1 MNGQVDVLQNAAAN
15 RPVPTRVI
23 VFLAVAAFASSGS
36 LRICDTLLPLIARDF
51 GVSTGEAAAVVTG
64 FSIAYGLVQAVF
76 GPIGDRFGKFKT
88 ILFASLAAVVMSLLC
103 AHAETLDALVIA
115 RIAAGAAG
123 AAIIPLSMAW
133 IGDTIPYHARQ
144 PVLARFLTGQILGIV
159 FGQAAGGVIGDIA
172 GWRAAFVTLA
182 VLFTVAVVA
191 LGKELRTNPLTRSP
205 PSGDTRGVLAT
216 FVALVPVL
224 SRDWVRIVLVTVF
237 LEGVLMFGS
246 FAFVGAY
253 LHSQFGL
260 SFGATGALL
269 AIYGAGGLS
278 YTFLARRLVSRLG
291 EGGLSWAGGLLMGLA
306 LAGIALAPM
315 PAVAGFAIFSA
326 GLGFYMLHNTLQTNA
341 TQMAPDARGAAVA
354 FFASSLFLGQ
364 AAGVAVNASLID
376 RYGAA
381 PGLLLSALGLPLVGL
396 FFSVQIRRKHPS

>member
-1 MNGQVDVLQNAAAN
+1 
-15 RPVPTRVI
+15 
-23 VFLAVAAFASSGS
+23 
-36 LRICDTLLPLIARDF
+36 LPLIGKDF
-51 GVSTGEAAAVVTG
+51 DVSTGQAAAVVTG

-88 ILFASLAAVVMSLLC
+88 IFFSCLAAVVMSLLC
-103 AHAETLDALVIA
+103 ARAETLGALVLA
-115 RIAAGAAG
+115 RIAAGVAS
-123 AAIIPLSMAW
+123 AAIIPLAMAW

-159 FGQAAGGVIGDIA
+159 FGQAAGGVIGDLV

-182 VLFTVAVVA
+182 GLFAIAVVA
-191 LGKELRTNPLTRSP
+191 LGNEMRTNPLRRSP
-205 PSGDTRGVLAT
+205 PSAEIGLLAT
-216 FVALVPVL
+216 FLVVRPIL
-224 SRDWVRIVLVTVF
+224 LRRWVRIILATVF
-237 LEGVLMFGS
+237 LEGMLMFGS
-246 FAFVGAY
+246 FAFIGAY

-291 EGGLSWAGGLLMGLA
+291 ERGLSFAGGLLMGLA
-306 LAGIALAPM
+306 LAGIAMAPT
-315 PAVAGFAIFSA
+315 PAAAGLAIFIA

-364 AAGVAVNASLID
+364 AAGVALNASLVD

-381 PGLLLSALGLPLVGL
+381 PGLLLSALGLPLVGWFL
-396 FFSVQIRRKHPS
+396 AFQIHRKNTLHQTKV

>member
-1 MNGQVDVLQNAAAN
+1 LNGQVDVFENASAG
-15 RPVPTRVI
+15 RPVPSRAI

-36 LRICDTLLPLIARDF
+36 LRMCDTLLPLIARDF
-51 GVSTGEAAAVVTG
+51 GVSTGQAAAVVTG
-64 FSIAYGLVQAVF
+64 FAVAYGLVQAVF
-76 GPIGDRFGKFKT
+76 GPVGDRFGKFQT
-88 ILFASLAAVVMSLLC
+88 IFFASLAAVVMSLLC
-103 AHAETLDALVIA
+103 ARAETLDSLVIA
-115 RIAAGAAG
+115 RIAAGAAS

-172 GWRAAFVTLA
+172 GWRAAFVALA
-182 VLFTVAVVA
+182 ALFAAAVIA
-191 LGKELRTNPLTRSP
+191 LGNELRTNPLTHSAP
-205 PSGDTRGVLAT
+205 ATDRGGILAT
-216 FVALVPVL
+216 FFALAPIM
-224 SRDWVRIVLVTVF
+224 SRRWVQVVLVTVF
-237 LEGVLMFGS
+237 FEGLLMFGS
-246 FAFVGAY
+246 FAFVGTY
-253 LHSQFGL
+253 LHSQFNL

-269 AIYGAGGLS
+269 AVYGAGGLS

-306 LAGIALAPM
+306 LAGITLAPT
-315 PAVAGFAIFSA
+315 PAFAGCAIFVA

-341 TQMAPDARGAAVA
+341 TQMAPAARGVAVA

-364 AAGVAVNASLID
+364 AVGVALNASLID

-381 PGLLLSALGLPLVGL
+381 PGLLLSAIGLPLVGL
-396 FFSVQIRRKHPS
+396 LFSAQIRRKHPV

>member
-1 MNGQVDVLQNAAAN
+1 M
-15 RPVPTRVI
+15 
-23 VFLAVAAFASSGS
+23 
-36 LRICDTLLPLIARDF
+36 CDALLPLIGRDF
-51 GVSTGEAAAVVTG
+51 DVSTGRAAAVVTG
-64 FSIAYGLVQAVF
+64 FSIAYGSVQAIL

-88 ILFASLAAVVMSLLC
+88 IIFAALAGVVMSLLC
-103 AHAETLDALVIA
+103 ARADTLGGLIFA
-115 RIAAGAAG
+115 RIAAGAAS
-123 AAIIPLSMAW
+123 AAIIPLALAW

-159 FGQAAGGVIGDIA
+159 FGQAAGGVIGDVA

-182 VLFTVAVVA
+182 ALFAVAVVA
-191 LGKELRTNPLTRSP
+191 LGNEVRTNPLTRSP
-205 PSGDTRGVLAT
+205 PVADTRGLRATFAALRPMLSRRFVRLVLA
-216 FVALVPVL
+216 
-224 SRDWVRIVLVTVF
+224 IVF

-278 YTFLARRLVSRLG
+278 YTFLAKRLVSRLG
-291 EGGLSWAGGLLMGLA
+291 EGGLSWAGGLLMGVA
-306 LAGIALAPM
+306 LAGIAFAPN
-315 PAVAGFAIFSA
+315 PAAAGFAIFIA

-364 AAGVAVNASLID
+364 AAGVGINASLID

-381 PGLLLSALGLPLVGL
+381 PGLMLSAVGLPLVGW
-396 FFSVQIRRKHPS
+396 FFSRHVKRKIAG